1 MGVLFTKDIARAIQ
15 EKIGGETMADGKAGR
30 PRKEIDKRDF
40 EKLCMLQC
48 TRAEI
53 CAWFNVSEP
62 TLIDWCKRTYDGK
75 DFFTVFNKKREG
87 GKISL
92 RRMQWQLA
100 EKSPAMAI
108 FLGKNLLGQTDKVEQ
123 TQNINGAVPT
133 VQVYIP
139 DNGRDKRGDA

>member
-1 MGVLFTKDIARAIQ
+1 
-15 EKIGGETMADGKAGR
+15 MAKMGR
-30 PRKEIDKRDF
+30 PRKEINKTEF
-40 EKLCMLQC
+40 EKLCFLQC
-48 TRAEI
+48 TRSEF
-53 CAWFNVSEP
+53 CTWFDVNED
-62 TLIDWCKRTYDGK
+62 TLNRWCKENYDGRT
-75 DFFTVFNKKREG
+75 FSAVFQEKRENG
-87 GKISL
+87 LISL
-92 RRMQWQLA
+92 RRTQFQLA

>member
-1 MGVLFTKDIARAIQ
+1 
-15 EKIGGETMADGKAGR
+15 MADGKAGR
-30 PRKEIDKRDF
+30 PRKQIDKREF

-53 CAWFNVSEP
+53 CSWFDVSEP
-62 TLIDWCKRTYDGK
+62 TLIRWCKDTYGV
-75 DFFTVFNKKREG
+75 DFLTVFKQKREG

-108 FLGKNLLGQTDKVEQ
+108 FLGKNHLGQTDKVEQ
-123 TQNINGAVPT
+123 TVSDTTVKNIEISFKDAKGAE
-133 VQVYIP
+133 
-139 DNGRDKRGDA
+139 GK